1 VATSQPPAPLRAN
14 VYVDGFNLF
23 RGLLKGER
31 GCKWLDLRALA
42 ERMCPHHRIGY
53 IRYFTARVSSPPHDL
68 GKSQRQDTYLRAL
81 RAQPNLS
88 VHFGHFLD
96 KRVTGSLLD
105 QHGNPTW
112 VMETVLTREE
122 KGSDVNLATYL
133 ILDAVAG
140 HYDVAIVLSN
150 DSDLAE
156 PIRRVRQRFGVAID
170 VLNPTDKTSS
180 LLQRVASSYK
190 AITLA
195 DVQACQLPRGVKAG
209 TQTIER
215 PRGW

>member
-1 VATSQPPAPLRAN
+1 MATSQPPVPPRAN

-23 RGLLKGER
+23 RGLLKGQR
-31 GCKWLDLRALA
+31 NCKWLDLHALA
-42 ERMCPHHRIGY
+42 ERMYPQYRIGY
-53 IRYFTARVSSPPHDL
+53 IRYFTARVSSPPHDP
-68 GKSQRQDTYLRAL
+68 GKSQRQDIYLRAL
-81 RAQPNLS
+81 RAQHNLS
-88 VHFGHFLD
+88 IHFGHFLD
-96 KRVTGSLLD
+96 KRVTGSLMD
-105 QHGNPTW
+105 QQGNPIW

-122 KGSDVNLATYL
+122 KSSDVNLATYL

-156 PIRRVRQRFGVAID
+156 PIRRVRQRFGVGVD
-170 VLNPTDKTSS
+170 VLNPTSRASS

-190 AITLA
+190 AVTLP
-195 DVQACQLPRGVKAG
+195 DVRACQYPRRLKAG
-209 TQTIER
+209 TMTIER